1 MAGLAARS
9 RSAATELRLTQRNSP
24 SNRKTIGFGNNEAAC
39 PSGGGEGERAVQA
52 RLGERDEQGWNVKIV
67 APEPI
72 LRSSQG
78 RESREDGGR
87 EPRDAPQWTNAARA
101 IPASETIDGP

>member
-24 SNRKTIGFGNNEAAC
+24 SNRKTIGFGINEAAC

-72 LRSSQG
+72 YEARKGEKAERTADLNLETRRNG
-78 RESREDGGR
+78 RM
-87 EPRDAPQWTNAARA
+87 PRARFRRVRL
-101 IPASETIDGP
+101 